1 MNVSEMIQA
10 LDQKEE
16 QLVAELNKVRTAKEA
31 IVSLNLDSD
40 RGAVKKVT
48 VTNNPPRAGININLP
63 AAKSR
68 VLPHIKSKG
77 GITFKSLLKKCTQVN
92 GTNYTKN
99 SMRAY
104 LSALSVDGKIE
115 KRKDRFFRVS

>member
-1 MNVSEMIQA
+1 MNVSEMIHA

-31 IVSLNLDSD
+31 IVSLNLDSPV
-40 RGAVKKVT
+40 GSVKKVT

-92 GTNYTKN
+92 GKQYATV

-104 LSALSVDGKIE
+104 ISALRADGLVE
-115 KRKDRFFRVS
+115 KRKDRFFKVA